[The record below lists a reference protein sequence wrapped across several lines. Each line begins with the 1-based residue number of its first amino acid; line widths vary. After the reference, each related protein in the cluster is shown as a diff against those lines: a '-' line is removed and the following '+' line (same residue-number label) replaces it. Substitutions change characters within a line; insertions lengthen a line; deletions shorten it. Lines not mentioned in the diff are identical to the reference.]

1 MLATKCL
8 VSFSP
13 DPKIEVR
20 QKSLFPLGIGL
31 SWFKFP
37 ITPIRSP
44 KSVSIFSLLIA
55 VFRILLGSRLSFGF
69 RIGASFLFV
78 ILLGGCAV
86 MKVEREVQS
95 GRRAMQLGD
104 SQAALGYF
112 ESAAQSD
119 PDYLTDFTLLN
130 IGIWSYVGMAQLEEG
145 KQGKALA
152 SFKQAKQRHRED
164 HFAKV
169 FLGLLM
175 SQDADR
181 SAGKHELVDGLSGLG
196 QWLDTTRY
204 STPRGALWD
213 PGDYLA
219 KEIGQTLKLLQAE
232 EVNWQ
237 EINENVVTL
246 ARDFDDEIDEVKRD
260 YEFEVNDDDG
270 NDGKP

>member
-1 MLATKCL
+1 MFLWKP
-8 VSFSP
+8 F
-13 DPKIEVR
+13 
-20 QKSLFPLGIGL
+20 
-31 SWFKFP
+31 
-37 ITPIRSP
+37 IT
-44 KSVSIFSLLIA
+44 
-55 VFRILLGSRLSFGF
+55 FGF
-69 RIGASFLFV
+69 LFLF
-78 ILLGGCAV
+78 LLGGCTV
-86 MKVEREVQS
+86 MRVAREVQG

-164 HFAKV
+164 QFAKV

-175 SQDADR
+175 SQGGDR
-181 SAGKHELVDGLSGLG
+181 RAGKDELVDGLSGLG
-196 QWLDTTRY
+196 QWLDTTRH
-204 STPRGALWD
+204 STPRGELWD

-219 KEIGQTLKLLQAE
+219 KEIAQILKLLRAE

-237 EINENVVTL
+237 EINENVVRL
-246 ARDFDDEIDEVKRD
+246 ARNFDDEIDEVKRD
-260 YEFEVNDDDG
+260 KQFEADDDD